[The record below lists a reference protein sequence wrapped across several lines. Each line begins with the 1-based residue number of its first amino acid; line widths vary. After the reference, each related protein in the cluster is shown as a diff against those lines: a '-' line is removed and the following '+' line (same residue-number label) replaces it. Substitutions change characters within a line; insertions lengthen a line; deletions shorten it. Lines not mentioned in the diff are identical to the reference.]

1 MYDAVRGMN
10 KTVCIRSKEASLFL
24 SFFDVKAQACINKL
38 KQEEGMN
45 G

>member
-1 MYDAVRGMN
+1 MYDAVGGMN